1 MGSLFSK
8 SSIYP
13 LAVFAVRLAKSHN
26 HLQLYLYTCSQ
37 LYFQVDKRHEIL
49 WNQCTE
55 HQREGYCGCSSYCG
69 LLSLTVFVMFIFPHP
84 SSLGSF
90 SLFFFFF
97 SCSLLSF
104 LPFPPS
110 FLFLLS
116 QLEVLHY
123 RLSISSKHH
132 GSPAQSSYQALHAYQ
147 VLPSFH
153 FVSFIRILFHHI
165 ICEVYWC

>member
-97 SCSLLSF
+97 LLLSSLLSS
-104 LPFPPS
+104 LPP
-110 FLFLLS
+110 FLFVS
-116 QLEVLHY
+116 VV
-123 RLSISSKHH
+123 SAG
-132 GSPAQSSYQALHAYQ
+132 GSP
-147 VLPSFH
+147 LPTQY
-153 FVSFIRILFHHI
+153 LQ
-165 ICEVYWC
+165 